1 MKIENSSDS
10 SSKLDLDYVVIPK
23 THSSMYLMHKYW
35 ARKPANIVSEYINRY
50 TKPGEI
56 VLDPFMGSGVTILEA
71 VFSNRRAIGI
81 DINPIS
87 SFICKNTGVPINL
100 ELLKEGFFFLEKLIQ
115 QPSSLYS
122 ELYHLPCPF
131 CHQSAEITHLIWK
144 STLKKMSNSSIPF
157 ERFIDK
163 LIEIRFFCSTC
174 GSLKLKPKDEF
185 FSQYA
190 LFISNLEHSLSEKI
204 KKNKEFQKLS
214 ELFLN
219 FKFQYQNQIN
229 FLQLRHSLR
238 QNPELSSL
246 FSMRAL
252 LFLAWLRDRI
262 EKLPVKFNSIKKI
275 LLFTLTAAVAQ
286 ASKMV
291 WVIDKRNGKN
301 LSNMQVGS
309 WTHHFFWNPSKY
321 FEVNAWN
328 CFKTRFTKILRGKQE
343 SNQRNNNCEVPF
355 NLAPNLELFS
365 KDTSY
370 SAILINRS
378 IIHLDLPKNSVD
390 FIFTDPPYGDSIQ
403 YGELSSLWVKWI
415 GLDMEQYISMIQKE
429 EIVINSKQQKNL
441 QFYQSK
447 LCKAFKIL
455 YQVLKPGKFMVITFH
470 NTSMAI
476 RNALITSV
484 LDAGFEL
491 RQILF
496 QLPPRVSIKSMLHH
510 SGTPIGDYYIR
521 FQKLVSKS
529 FHPYLQKYKETINNT
544 SYSEK
549 KEIVKQIIVSIL
561 QKRGEPT
568 FFIWIMNLIDEFLYQ
583 KFLFPLSNFDDII
596 KNLSK
601 DSDFVITKDQKWWL
615 SNPIHLSKADSPLIN
630 RIAEFLQYLIEN
642 EKKPSSSES
651 IKQFYFNKI
660 YERFRGVLT
669 PDKYIINSLIQQNT
683 K

>member
-1 MKIENSSDS
+1 MKIKNPSNLG
-10 SSKLDLDYVVIPK
+10 SKLDFDYVVIPK
-23 THSSMYLMHKYW
+23 THTSMYLMHKYW
-35 ARKPANIVSEYINRY
+35 ARKPANIVSEYIRRY

-71 VFSNRRAIGI
+71 VFNHRKAIGI

-100 ELLKEGFFFLEKLIQ
+100 KLLKEGFFFLENLIQ
-115 QPSSLYS
+115 QPNSLYS
-122 ELYHLPCPF
+122 QLYHLSCPI
-131 CHQSAEITHLIWK
+131 CHQSAEITHLVWQ
-144 STLKKMSNSSIPF
+144 STPKNKSNSYIPL
-157 ERFIDK
+157 ENFIDT

-174 GSLKLKPKDEF
+174 GALKLQPKDES

-190 LFISNLEHSLSEKI
+190 HFISNLETSLHEKI

-214 ELFLN
+214 KFFLD

-238 QNPELSSL
+238 QNPDLSSL
-246 FSMRAL
+246 FSKRAL
-252 LFLAWLRDRI
+252 LFLAWLRDKI
-262 EKLPVKFNSIKKI
+262 EKLPVKFNSIKEI

-291 WVIDKRNGKN
+291 WVIDKRRGKN
-301 LSNMQVGS
+301 LLNMQVGS
-309 WTHHFFWNPSKY
+309 WTHHFFWNPNKY

-328 CFKTRFTKILRGKQE
+328 CFKIRFTKILRGKQE
-343 SNQRNNNCEVPF
+343 SNQRNNNCEIPF
-355 NLAPNLELFS
+355 NLAPNLELFF
-365 KDTSY
+365 KDTRY

-378 IIHLDLPKNSVD
+378 ILHFDIPKNSVD

-447 LCKAFKIL
+447 LSEAFKIL
-455 YQVLKPGKFMVITFH
+455 YKVLKPGKFMVVTFH
-470 NTSMAI
+470 NTSINI

-484 LDAGFEL
+484 LEAGFEL
-491 RQILF
+491 KQILF

-510 SGTPIGDYYIR
+510 SGTPIGDYYLR

-529 FHPYLQKYKETINNT
+529 LHTYLQKYKETIKNT

-549 KEIVKQIIVSIL
+549 LKIVKQIIVNIL

-568 FFIWIMNLIDEFLYQ
+568 YFIWITNLIDEFLYQ
-583 KFLFPLSNFDDII
+583 KYLFPLLNFDDII
-596 KNLSK
+596 KELSK
-601 DSDFVITKDQKWWL
+601 DSDFIITKDQKWWL
-615 SNPIHLSKADSPLIN
+615 TNPIHISKAAHPLIN
-630 RIAEFLQYLIEN
+630 RITEFLYYIMKN
-642 EKKPSSSES
+642 DKKSSSSES
-651 IKQFYFNKI
+651 IKQYYFNKI

-669 PDKYIINSLIQQNT
+669 PDKYTINSLIQQ
-683 K
+683 KIQ